1 MFSFFFF
8 ESFNGS
14 AAYWVLP
21 APKGT
26 RPSVRGREPTGNRE
40 IGEGTRSQLFIFS
53 ITIPSAVSVLS
64 CSLLPFEEG
73 ETDIYALMEDDAGLS
88 VSEGMIV

>member
-1 MFSFFFF
+1 
-8 ESFNGS
+8 
-14 AAYWVLP
+14 V
-21 APKGT
+21 
-26 RPSVRGREPTGNRE
+26 
-40 IGEGTRSQLFIFS
+40 GTRSRLFIFS
-53 ITIPSAVSVLS
+53 ITIPSTISVLS